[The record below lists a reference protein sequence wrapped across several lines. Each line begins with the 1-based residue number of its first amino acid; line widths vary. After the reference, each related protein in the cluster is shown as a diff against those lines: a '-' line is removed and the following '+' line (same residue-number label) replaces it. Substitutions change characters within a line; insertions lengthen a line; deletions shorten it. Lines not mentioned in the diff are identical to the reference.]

1 MSKTYQVTI
10 ENPRCT
16 MTEVSDNGDAR
27 FVDIKPFPN
36 KIALLRYLYT
46 LRPSQ
51 EMQTGWESQLSKGQG
66 FLVSV

>member
-10 ENPRCT
+10 DNPRCT
-16 MTEVSDNGDAR
+16 MTEVPDGDAH
-27 FVDIKPFPN
+27 FIDVKPFPN

-46 LRPSQ
+46 LQASQ
-51 EMQTGWESQLSKGQG
+51 ETQTAWESQLSKGQG